1 MKTGQPF
8 MYTEDTGFSKVEEAF
23 GEQHVCPF
31 FVNRGSE
38 HFIFTAE
45 VRS

>member
-8 MYTEDTGFSKVEEAF
+8 LYTEDTGFSKVEEAF
-23 GEQHVCPF
+23 GEQQVCPF

-38 HFIFTAE
+38 PFIFT
-45 VRS
+45 VKI